1 MQMMVRAIHGDIIPS
16 RWDGDGR
23 IEAEHA
29 KIDAVRYFVYAPN
42 GQRYGPADLATLQQ
56 WVAEGRV
63 LPNSLVEDEFGGP
76 QMAASTVPG
85 LIFPT
90 TYAQPQAGPGYSQGP
105 GSPYA
110 ENPYNQPQQQSNYY
124 RPPASSYTNA
134 GDVNNAWI
142 CAVVGLLCCG
152 PVSIVGI
159 VLANRAKQA
168 GNPNAQAPFI
178 LSIIATALWGLGFAF
193 YMIMIAVAMSAG

>member
-1 MQMMVRAIHGDIIPS
+1 
-16 RWDGDGR
+16 
-23 IEAEHA
+23 
-29 KIDAVRYFVYAPN
+29 
-42 GQRYGPADLATLQQ
+42 LATLQQ
-56 WVAEGRV
+56 WVAEGRI

-90 TYAQPQAGPGYSQGP
+90 TTYATPPQPGQGYAPGSP
-105 GSPYA
+105 SPYA
-110 ENPYNQPQQQSNYY
+110 ENPYNQPQQSNYY
-124 RPPASSYTNA
+124 RPPASAYSNA

-142 CAVVGLLCCG
+142 CGVVGLLCCG

-168 GNPNAQAPFI
+168 GNPNAQAPLI

-193 YMIMIAVAMSAG
+193 YMIMIAVAMNAG